1 MVSNETLAVEIHG
14 PPSTTVF
21 LTVPETPFG
30 AAWFFPDSS
39 LTTDSQ
45 GQAGTTLYLVGMWVN
60 PQVSS
65 NYTVE
70 PQATAS
76 GTSSISL
83 KLPVVESSTVTGLS
97 PTSTITLPVHLLV
110 EAANFSRGASYS
122 TPFGVVYLPTSSS
135 PASLNLSLSVI
146 GLASGDATSA
156 GSIQPMPAWLN
167 VWFADGQG
175 NKISSLLLAR
185 YNIEFIFLTSNTTMA
200 LPPNTMKSYS
210 VAIHVTENGTS
221 FTEVTNIIIQ
231 GAISA
236 GGPAQT
242 TR

>member
-1 MVSNETLAVEIHG
+1 
-14 PPSTTVF
+14 
-21 LTVPETPFG
+21 
-30 AAWFFPDSS
+30 
-39 LTTDSQ
+39 
-45 GQAGTTLYLVGMWVN
+45 MWVN

-146 GLASGDATSA
+146 GLASGNATSA